1 MKVVLFIC
9 FSNVIIIYLI
19 ICTADSHYPM
29 KCHLTNT
36 FLFLGLFLMAS
47 AITNYYVCSPGQFFD
62 LQHCEACLPNC
73 ICSSM
78 NTCTSCVAGYT
89 AYNGQCIQCPQSSG
103 IYGTCSSCCS
113 HTAGTQISCTDCA
126 KVANSYTFL
135 YSGRC
140 IVSPGCF

>member
-1 MKVVLFIC
+1 MKVVLFIPLLC
-9 FSNVIIIYLI
+9 NIYLI
-19 ICTADSHYPM
+19 ICISDSHYTMP
-29 KCHLTNT
+29 HTT
-36 FLFLGLFLMAS
+36 FKLLLLS
-47 AITNYYVCSPGQFFD
+47 ALILATSSATTYYVCSAGQFFD

-89 AYNGQCIQCPQSSG
+89 PYNGQCIQCPQSSG
-103 IYGTCSSCCS
+103 IYGSCSSCCAQTS
-113 HTAGTQISCTDCA
+113 GTQISCTDCA